1 MEKEPTHYSVLLKES
16 IDALNIRSD
25 GVYVDGT
32 LGLGGHSEQIAQRLT
47 TGRLIA
53 IDRDETAL
61 ERAGERLAP
70 YAGRITFVHGNF
82 RDLPRLLEENGVKKA
97 DGMLFDLGV
106 SSPQLDEA
114 ERGFSYMTDAPL
126 DMRMDTSESL
136 TAWFVVNKWPEEKL
150 KKILFEY
157 GEERYAPKIA
167 AAIAARRAQSPID
180 TTGELVEVI
189 RGAMPAAALREKQH
203 PAKRSFQAIRIA
215 VNDELA
221 SISELMDNAAE
232 ALNPG
237 GRLAVISFHSLEDRI
252 VKSAIAARERGCTC
266 PRDFPICT
274 CGFRQTLK
282 SITRKPILPSE
293 QELSEN
299 PRSRSAKLRVAERV

>member
-1 MEKEPTHYSVLLKES
+1 MVMEYKHYSVLLRECV
-16 IDALNIRSD
+16 DALRIRPD

-32 LGLGGHSEQIAQRLT
+32 LGLGGHSEQIAWRLS

-53 IDRDETAL
+53 IDRDRTAL

-70 YAGRITFVHGNF
+70 YADRITLVHGNF
-82 RDLPRLLEENGVKKA
+82 RDLPRLLSEQGLTQV

-114 ERGFSYMTDAPL
+114 ERGFSYMTDAAL

-150 KKILFEY
+150 RRILFDY
-157 GEERYAPKIA
+157 GEERYAPRIA
-167 AAIAARRAQSPID
+167 SAIVQRRSTAPID

-215 VNDELA
+215 VNEELD
-221 SISELMDNAAE
+221 SVSELMAGAPE
-232 ALNPG
+232 YLVPG

-252 VKSAIAARERGCTC
+252 VKNAIAARERGCTC
-266 PRDFPICT
+266 PRDFPVCV
-274 CGFRQTLK
+274 CGFKQTLM
-282 SITRKPILPSE
+282 SVTRKPILPSE
-293 QELSEN
+293 AELAEN

>member
-1 MEKEPTHYSVLLKES
+1 MNMEYKHYSVLLNEC
-16 IDALNIRSD
+16 IEAMNIRPD
-25 GVYVDGT
+25 GIYVDGT
-32 LGLGGHSEQIAQRLT
+32 LGMGGHSEQIAMRLK

-53 IDRDETAL
+53 IDRDQVAL
-61 ERAGERLAP
+61 ERAGQRLAP
-70 YAGRITFVHGNF
+70 YADRITFVHGNF
-82 RDLPRLLEENGVKKA
+82 RDLPRLLKEHDVEKA

-126 DMRMDTSESL
+126 DMRMDTSENL

-150 KKILFEY
+150 KRILFDF
-157 GEERYAPKIA
+157 GEERYAPRIA
-167 AAIAARRAQSPID
+167 AAIARRRQEAPID
-180 TTGELVEVI
+180 TTQELVDVI

-221 SISELMDNAAE
+221 SVSDLMENATEFLA
-232 ALNPG
+232 PG

-252 VKSAIAARERGCTC
+252 VKNAINARERGCTC
-266 PRDFPICT
+266 PRDFPVCT
-274 CGFRQTLK
+274 CGFKQTLK
-282 SITRKPILPSE
+282 SVTRKPILPSE
-293 QELSEN
+293 EELSEN
-299 PRSRSAKLRVAERV
+299 PRSRSAKLRVAERI